1 MFSLFVHDMWKVL
14 VYSLILGAGLPVLYA
29 VGVRASAWGTVP
41 ADGADVTAA
50 AGSAGP
56 GGVRRRRVL
65 GRTLSVVCFAIVL
78 GGIGLGL
85 AYIWASGHGDQL
97 SFEHTYPTIVPKS

>member
-29 VGVRASAWGTVP
+29 VGVRASAWGAVP
-41 ADGADVTAA
+41 AEGADVTPAA
-50 AGSAGP
+50 AADPAGL
-56 GGVRRRRVL
+56 RRRRVL
-65 GRTLSVVCFAIVL
+65 GRTASALCFAIVL
-78 GGIGLGL
+78 AGIGLGL

-97 SFEHTYPTIVPKS
+97 SFEHTYPTFVPKS